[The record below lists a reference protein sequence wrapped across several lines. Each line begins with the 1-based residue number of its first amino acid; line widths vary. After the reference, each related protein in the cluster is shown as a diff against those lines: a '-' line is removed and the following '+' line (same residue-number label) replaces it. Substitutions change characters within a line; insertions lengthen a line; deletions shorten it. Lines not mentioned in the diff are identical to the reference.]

1 MRLTNL
7 PSVLKFEPFPLSAV
21 DTLTAIPLVTAGGLL
36 LPSGGPQDW
45 GEATRSYVKSQ
56 RRHAGRATFQG
67 KVYNFLERPS
77 GWKCIIYHT
86 LV

>member
-1 MRLTNL
+1 MT
-7 PSVLKFEPFPLSAV
+7 
-21 DTLTAIPLVTAGGLL
+21 GGLHVQ
-36 LPSGGPQDW
+36 SGPQDW

-67 KVYNFLERPS
+67 KVYNFLERPT
-77 GWKCIIYHT
+77 GWKCIIYHV

>member
-1 MRLTNL
+1 MLIASL
-7 PSVLKFEPFPLSAV
+7 PPHRAAAV